1 MSDFHQT
8 GVITTLH
15 RLGPPGLERLETELK
30 YFSRERPIALI
41 LPCLYTEIH
50 GEGLAR
56 IREVLREISYVQR
69 IIVSVSGSD
78 RGEDFRAVQ
87 KYFED
92 IPEVVCVWGSG
103 PTVGELLGRLRES
116 GLSVGPE
123 GKGRAVWIGA
133 GYAIA
138 AGEADALVTHDC
150 DIITYDRE
158 FLARLCFPVV
168 HPNLDYEYCKG
179 YYGRATDRLHGRGTR
194 LFVTPLLRA
203 LQATLGSLPLLEFME
218 SFRYPLAGE
227 FSMKTDLARQI
238 RIPSDWGLEVGLL
251 SEVFRNCSPQRV
263 CQVELCDNYDHKH
276 QDLSAGDPTHG
287 LHRMVI
293 DIAMTLFRNLAGVGV
308 QFDAGFLNTLSASY
322 LRHAQDMV
330 ARYADEA
337 RINGL
342 HFDQHSEEVVVETF
356 AAGLRGAGLTF
367 VNDPRR
373 SPMIPNWHRVIA
385 AVPEFLTDLRYAV
398 DIDRRDAAR

>member
-15 RLGPPGLERLETELK
+15 RLGPPGLERLEAELK
-30 YFSRERPIALI
+30 YFSRERPIALV
-41 LPCLYTEIH
+41 LPCLYTEIF

-78 RGEDFRAVQ
+78 RAEDFRAVQ
-87 KYFED
+87 KYFEEL
-92 IPEVVCVWGSG
+92 PEVVCVWGSG

-123 GKGRAVWIGA
+123 GKGRAVWIGT

-194 LFVTPLLRA
+194 LFVTPLLRS

-251 SEVFRNCSPQRV
+251 AEVFRNCSPQRV

-276 QDLSAGDPTHG
+276 QDLSPDDPKRG

-308 QFDAGFLNTLSASY
+308 QFDAGFLTTLSASY

-330 ARYADEA
+330 ARYAGEA

-342 HFDQHSEEVVVETF
+342 HFDQHSEEVMVETF

-385 AVPEFLTDLRYAV
+385 AAPEFLTDLRYAV
-398 DIDRRDAAR
+398 DLDRRDAAG